1 MEYQFP
7 NNISPPDKQFDLFI
21 SHLIHYNE
29 LNTKPG
35 PLIDINDISLLNN
48 EISLSINCRRTNYK
62 SSLVNGFYLLGKV
75 MDLGYFD
82 FEKIKVILN
91 ISTNPPKKLSS
102 SFPVETILDFSNQ
115 KLDIKKFIKMINLQE
130 ERN

>member
-1 MEYQFP
+1 MGYQFP
-7 NNISPPDKQFDLFI
+7 NSISPTDKQFDLFI

>member
-21 SHLIHYNE
+21 SHLNHYNE

-48 EISLSINCRRTNYK
+48 EISLGILSKALLRSIKQLYII
-62 SSLVNGFYLLGKV
+62 LL
-75 MDLGYFD
+75 
-82 FEKIKVILN
+82 
-91 ISTNPPKKLSS
+91 
-102 SFPVETILDFSNQ
+102 
-115 KLDIKKFIKMINLQE
+115 NL
-130 ERN
+130 